1 MKLRRPQS
9 SIGWDAASA
18 SCTHISRQAPSPV
31 GYGLLFPINTESPL
45 EFHGSAHSSSQCIY
59 AMHRRVIFAVGDNEL
74 EDGVD
79 RLAIVIERQISYFAD
94 LPGLDGFFKYLG
106 DNPCVRIFEV
116 TKPAQAFYIVERCG
130 RKC

>member
-31 GYGLLFPINTESPL
+31 GYG
-45 EFHGSAHSSSQCIY
+45 SSSQCIY